1 MPKINVYL
9 SDDLAEAV
17 KEAGLP
23 VSPICQQALE
33 TAVRRV
39 NEIRETANLDL
50 TVDDPT
56 ARLNRFTDK
65 ARTALKLGIDR
76 ARNDRVAL
84 VGTEH
89 VLAGILDEGTNL
101 AVQVLRSLEI
111 EPDEIREALDARW
124 PAPDVEDGGDT
135 KAGSHLDEAAK
146 AALKATLN
154 EAISLA
160 HNYIGCEHMLLGLAA
175 DQDSVAGQILRS
187 FGADQRA
194 VRRATLAA
202 LGGYVYAKAQ
212 APGAAALANP
222 AELLQK
228 ALAPFSKRLDQL
240 ESRMNQLAGE
250 HEKGE

>member
-1 MPKINVYL
+1 VPKINVYL
-9 SDDLAEAV
+9 PDDLAEAV

-65 ARTALKLGIDR
+65 ARTALKLGIER
-76 ARNDRVAL
+76 ARNDRVTL

-111 EPDEIREALDARW
+111 EPDDIREALDARW
-124 PAPDVEDGGDT
+124 PAPDNDDTT

-146 AALKATLN
+146 TALKATLN

-160 HNYIGCEHMLLGLAA
+160 HNYIGCEHVLLGLVA

-212 APGAAALANP
+212 APGAAASLTNP

-250 HEKGE
+250 QEKGE